1 LPLPSLPYFRHQIEI
16 RSFEEDAHAEAD
28 GVAARDHDRGGG
40 HRVRARRGVGE
51 SVAQDN
57 MKKNDTMKMDD
68 TMKTGDK
75 TKSSDTMKT
84 DGMKDD
90 MKSDDMKKDGK
101 AMMKDDKMMQ
111 GDKTMEKKQ

>member
-1 LPLPSLPYFRHQIEI
+1 MPKRTGWLGRVIVI
-16 RSFEEDAHAEAD
+16 A
-28 GVAARDHDRGGG
+28 VAGIVFGLAG
-40 HRVRARRGVGE
+40 GVGE

-57 MKKNDTMKMDD
+57 MKKDD

-75 TKSSDTMKT
+75 TKSGDTMKT
-84 DGMKDD
+84 DGMKGD
-90 MKSDDMKKDGK
+90 MKSDDVKKDGK